1 MEWFRMMD
9 VARRHLL
16 LDDAF
21 DAARHGGFDREHE
34 RGADHLVVGCEFPAS
49 LTIKVMDWPGGR
61 YGVACSDTT
70 VANKLADEID
80 VMSLGL
86 EDLLKACSRAYSI
99 LRSVPSRP
107 LEAFKAQTRSMPAAT
122 EVERIAIQRVGQ
134 DIFRL
139 ALEDFWGGCCPLT
152 GIKDRAL
159 LRASHIVPWASCE
172 SDEDRLDVFN
182 GFLLAAHIDAA
193 FDRHLVTIDPSGQL
207 LFAPSISSRGQEMI
221 KVSLIADKLKLEP
234 QHERFLVKHRAKIMA
249 SAPDAEIGA

>member
-1 MEWFRMMD
+1 MD

-34 RGADHLVVGCEFPAS
+34 RGVDYLVVGCEFPAF

-70 VANKLADEID
+70 VANKLVNEID
-80 VMSLGL
+80 LTSLGL
-86 EDLLKACSRAYSI
+86 GDLLKACSRAYSI

-107 LEAFKAQTRSMPAAT
+107 LEAFKAQTRSMPAGT

-152 GIKDRAL
+152 GIEDRAL

-172 SDEDRLDVFN
+172 NDEDRLDVFN

-193 FDRHLVTIDPSGQL
+193 FDRHLMTFDPAGCFVFSPL
-207 LFAPSISSRGQEMI
+207 LSSRAREVIEG
-221 KVSLIADKLKLEP
+221 SLIVDRMNLTPRHEHFLAD
-234 QHERFLVKHRAKIMA
+234 HRLTTMA
-249 SAPDAEIGA
+249 NASYIETGALA